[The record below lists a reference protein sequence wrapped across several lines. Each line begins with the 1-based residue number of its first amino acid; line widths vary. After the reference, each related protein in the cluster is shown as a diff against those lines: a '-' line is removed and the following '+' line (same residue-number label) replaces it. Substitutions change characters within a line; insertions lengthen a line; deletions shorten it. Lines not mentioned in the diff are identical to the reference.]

1 MKRLDNWGLMVLGDA
16 QVAAGL
22 AVLFY
27 TANQS
32 ADRKSRDDSH
42 MIHGMTTSI
51 LIRVIKIMRQTMEHH
66 LFRRL
71 FAMVLLCVTLIVGVA
86 NAAAVAGLY
95 DGVARVKDR
104 SEATRIAA
112 YSVALS
118 SVLTKVSGRSD
129 AATRLGSAVAGAQ
142 RYVQRFSYVSG
153 GLLEVG
159 FDSTAVNQLLEQAGL
174 PLWDRDR
181 ATTVVVY
188 PVALQGMREAYT
200 ATEQTA
206 RLRGVPIVWAN
217 GVTSEQF
224 VGASPQK
231 IQELAQQYNAVAVL
245 LARADAVATTPASLH
260 WQLVFNG
267 SAQETT
273 GSAEE
278 GPNLAAEVL
287 SRYYA
292 ASGKEAEGLQM
303 EVAGID
309 NLDAYARTTRYLSG
323 MLMVRSVAVLSLQGP
338 VLTVKLELRG
348 NRESLRRALAV
359 DQRLVE
365 AAAVATSI
373 DATVAPTVDASGS
386 LKYRYRP

>member
-1 MKRLDNWGLMVLGDA
+1 MLGDA
-16 QVAAGL
+16 QAAVGL

-27 TANQS
+27 TANQC
-32 ADRKSRDDSH
+32 ADCNSRHDSH
-42 MIHGMTTSI
+42 MIHGMTTGI
-51 LIRVIKIMRQTMEHH
+51 LIRVIKTMQQTTGHN
-66 LFRRL
+66 LLRGL
-71 FAMVLLCVTLIVGVA
+71 SATVLLCVVLIAGMA
-86 NAAAVAGLY
+86 HAATVSGLY
-95 DGVARVKDR
+95 EGVARVKDR

-112 YSVALS
+112 YGVALS

-159 FDSTAVNQLLEQAGL
+159 FDSAAVNQLLEQAGL

-181 ATTVVVY
+181 PTTVVVY

-217 GVTSEQF
+217 GVTSEQYAG
-224 VGASPQK
+224 VGPQK
-231 IQELAQQYNAVAVL
+231 VQELAQQYNAVAVL
-245 LARADAVATTPASLH
+245 LARSDAAATTPASMH

-267 SAQETT
+267 TSQETT

-292 ASGKEAEGLQM
+292 ASSKEAVGLQM

-309 NLDAYARTTRYLSG
+309 NLDAYARTTSYLSG
-323 MLMVRSVAVLSLQGP
+323 MLMVRSVAVLSLQGL
-338 VLTVKLELRG
+338 VLTVRLELRG

-365 AAAVATSI
+365 TTAAAVDT
-373 DATVAPTVDASGS
+373 TVAPTADAGAP
-386 LKYRYRP
+386 LQYRYRP